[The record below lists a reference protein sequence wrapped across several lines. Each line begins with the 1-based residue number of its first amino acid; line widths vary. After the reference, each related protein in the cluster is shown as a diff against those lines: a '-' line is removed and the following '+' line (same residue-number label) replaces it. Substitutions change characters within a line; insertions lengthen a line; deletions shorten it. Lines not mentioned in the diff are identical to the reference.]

1 MAITWISKLFAT
13 TPTAAP
19 AAPPAAP
26 PRPDQAAAD
35 HPANVLLVNFIHRLH
50 AVRNARVLELGTKR
64 SNPDRST
71 VHRAWAAADATYTCS
86 DFEDGLDVDLL
97 ADVHTLSTAVAPN
110 SLDAVIACSV
120 FEHVQRPWIG
130 AAEIGKVLR
139 PGGQVF
145 IQTHFAFPIHGY
157 PSDYWRYTR
166 DALETI
172 FGADAG
178 LRIIGSAYQ
187 YPVGLHAPELPPPD
201 SIEAYLNTC
210 VVAEKP
216 LLQAP

>member
-1 MAITWISKLFAT
+1 MGWFSRFAQSAP
-13 TPTAAP
+13 TPEP
-19 AAPPAAP
+19 APPP
-26 PRPDQAAAD
+26 PPPPSARPDQAAAD

-50 AVRNARVLELGTKR
+50 AVRGAQVLELGTKR
-64 SNPDRST
+64 SSPERST
-71 VHRAWAAADATYTCS
+71 VHRAWAAADATYVCS

-97 ADVHTLSTAVAPN
+97 ADVHILSQSVAAD
-110 SLDAVIACSV
+110 SQHAVIACSV

-130 AAEIGKVLR
+130 ASEIGKVLR

-145 IQTHFAFPIHGY
+145 VQTHFAFPIHGY

-178 LRIIGSAYQ
+178 LRIVGSAYQ
-187 YPVGLHAPELPPPD
+187 YPVGLHAPELPSPD
-201 SIEAYLNTC
+201 TIEAYLNVC

-216 LLQAP
+216 LL

>member
-1 MAITWISKLFAT
+1 MGTRKPLMDIIRFLARRLRKPLASQREDQTS
-13 TPTAAP
+13 PT
-19 AAPPAAP
+19 
-26 PRPDQAAAD
+26 
-35 HPANVLLVNFIHRLH
+35 HSANVLLSNFVLRLH
-50 AVRNARVLELGTKR
+50 GVRNARVLELGTRR
-64 SNPDRST
+64 SDPKRST
-71 VHRAWAAADATYTCS
+71 VHRAWAAADAVYTCS
-86 DFEDGLDVDLL
+86 DFEAGLDVDVL
-97 ADVHTLSTAVAPN
+97 ADVHTLSQVIAPN

-130 AAEIGKVLR
+130 AAEIGKVLK

-145 IQTHFAFPIHGY
+145 VQTHFAFPIHGF

-178 LRIIGSAYQ
+178 LRVIGSAYQ
-187 YPVGLHAPELPPPD
+187 FPVELHAPELPAPGE
-201 SIEAYLNTC
+201 IEAYLNTC

-216 LLQAP
+216 V

>member
-1 MAITWISKLFAT
+1 MGWLRRMSRGGRV
-13 TPTAAP
+13 PV
-19 AAPPAAP
+19 
-26 PRPDQAAAD
+26 PRPDAPHRPDQTAAD
-35 HPANVLLVNFIHRLH
+35 HPANVLLANFIHRLH
-50 AVRNARVLELGTKR
+50 AIRNAQVLELGTKR
-64 SNPDRST
+64 SNPTQST
-71 VHRAWAAADATYTCS
+71 VHREWAAADAVYICS

-97 ADVHTLSTAVAPN
+97 ADVHTLSQSVAPD
-110 SLDAVIACSV
+110 SQDAVIACSV

-130 AAEIGKVLR
+130 AAEIAKVLR

-178 LRIIGSAYQ
+178 LSIIGSAYQ
-187 YPVGLHAPELPPPD
+187 FPVDLHAPELPPPET
-201 SIEAYLNTC
+201 IEAYLNTC

-216 LLQAP
+216 LS

>member
-1 MAITWISKLFAT
+1 MIGRLIRTLLGPRGSR
-13 TPTAAP
+13 AP
-19 AAPPAAP
+19 MP

-35 HPANVLLVNFIHRLH
+35 HPANMLLMDFITRLH
-50 AVRNARVLELGTKR
+50 GVRNARVLELGTKR
-64 SNPDRST
+64 SQADRST
-71 VHRAWAAADATYTCS
+71 VHRVWAAADADYICS

-97 ADVHTLSTAVAPN
+97 ADVHTLSQSVAPD

-130 AAEIGKVLR
+130 AIEIGKVLR

-145 IQTHFAFPIHGY
+145 VQTHFAFPIHGF

-166 DALETI
+166 EALETI

-178 LRIIGSAYQ
+178 LRIVGSAYQ
-187 YPVGLHAPELPPPD
+187 YPVGLLAPEVSAPEHH
-201 SIEAYLNTC
+201 EAYLNVC

-216 LLQAP
+216 GSGEMRADGA